1 MISLRRSFVVGIKG
15 FYLTKKEIFFLKK
28 YKPWGVIL
36 FSRNIKT
43 IFQTQELT
51 KSIKAIFNDCNYPI
65 LIDEEGGRVSR
76 LKNFID
82 TSIFTHDFFGKLF
95 TKDKKKFKIYF
106 NVYVKQISY
115 LLTLLGIN
123 LNSIPVLDVRRQ
135 ITNNIIGDRSFS
147 SNPKIVSELGNYYIY
162 KFHKHK
168 IGTIIKHIPGH
179 GLAVVDSHKK
189 LPIVNTDINEIYKK
203 DFKPFK
209 NKKSLLAMTAHVL
222 YKKIDKYNCATH
234 SKKIITLIRKRIGFK
249 NLIISDDISMKA
261 LKYSIKE
268 NTTRSFLAGCNL
280 VLHCSGKHSE
290 MVQVGENSPIVD
302 TFIIK
307 KTSQFINIIR

>member
-1 MISLRRSFVVGIKG
+1 M
-15 FYLTKKEIFFLKK
+15 
-28 YKPWGVIL
+28 
-36 FSRNIKT
+36 
-43 IFQTQELT
+43 
-51 KSIKAIFNDCNYPI
+51 
-65 LIDEEGGRVSR
+65 
-76 LKNFID
+76 
-82 TSIFTHDFFGKLF
+82 
-95 TKDKKKFKIYF
+95 
-106 NVYVKQISY
+106 
-115 LLTLLGIN
+115 
-123 LNSIPVLDVRRQ
+123 
-135 ITNNIIGDRSFS
+135 
-147 SNPKIVSELGNYYIY
+147 GNYYIY

-261 LKYSIKE
+261 LTYGLKNNAIKAID
-268 NTTRSFLAGCNL
+268 AGCNL
-280 VLHCSGKHSE
+280 VLHWNGNIKE
-290 MVQVGENSPIVD
+290 MSILAK
-302 TFIIK
+302 IIPTIDNFTQK
-307 KTSQFINIIR
+307 KTSHFYNFLG